1 MTTWVEDCLQMADD
15 CEKRE
20 SRLTDWEAGFVDS
33 IKTALLD
40 ERLISQKQ
48 IDALNEIWERATEN
62 G

>member
-1 MTTWVEDCLQMADD
+1 MTPWVEDCLQLVED

-33 IKTALLD
+33 IKMTLLD
-40 ERLISQKQ
+40 ERPISRKQ
-48 IDALNEIWERATEN
+48 IDALNEIWKRASAN

>member
-1 MTTWVEDCLQMADD
+1 MSTWVEDCLQMVDD

-33 IKTALLD
+33 IKMTLLD
-40 ERLISQKQ
+40 ERPISAKQ
-48 IDALNEIWERATEN
+48 IDALNEIWERATAN